1 MDAIIM
7 QYRERQEELVAD
19 TQAILARSDAEKRD
33 LDNEEAKQIDEN
45 TAEFDRLKAEIGRR
59 ERAIAQAGELNASAG
74 RRTVADA
81 EAFDDDGPAR
91 PQARGERAR
100 PAETVPER
108 PRAQVLGQTARQS
121 ATYGFRHFGEYV
133 AAVRTAGVRGG
144 DVDQRLM
151 AATASTYGNEGAG
164 GDGGFAVPPE
174 YRATILERVL
184 GEDSLLSR
192 CDQQTASGNSMTYPS
207 DSTVPWGSD
216 GIQAY
221 WESEASAMTQT
232 KPKIG
237 DNTVRLHKLAA
248 LVPMTEELLEDAPAM
263 GSYVARKAAEKIDFK
278 VSNAIARGNGV
289 GQPLGFLNSPAL
301 VTVAAES
308 GQTADTIVA
317 ANVVKMYAAMPS
329 RNRMN
334 AIWLIHPD
342 AEPQLSLMTLGQMP
356 VYLPPG
362 GLSNNPYGTLF
373 GRPVIPHQ
381 VCETVGD
388 VFDIGFVDLSQYLA
402 LIKAG
407 GLKSQT
413 SIHLWFDQDL
423 TAFKFTLRIGGQPW
437 WASSVAS
444 RDGSFALS
452 PFVTLAAR

>member
-1 MDAIIM
+1 
-7 QYRERQEELVAD
+7 
-19 TQAILARSDAEKRD
+19 
-33 LDNEEAKQIDEN
+33 
-45 TAEFDRLKAEIGRR
+45 
-59 ERAIAQAGELNASAG
+59 
-74 RRTVADA
+74 
-81 EAFDDDGPAR
+81 
-91 PQARGERAR
+91 
-100 PAETVPER
+100 
-108 PRAQVLGQTARQS
+108 
-121 ATYGFRHFGEYV
+121 
-133 AAVRTAGVRGG
+133 
-144 DVDQRLM
+144 
-151 AATASTYGNEGAG
+151 
-164 GDGGFAVPPE
+164 
-174 YRATILERVL
+174 
-184 GEDSLLSR
+184 
-192 CDQQTASGNSMTYPS
+192 MTYPS

-342 AEPQLSLMTLGQMP
+342 AEPQVSLMTLGQMP